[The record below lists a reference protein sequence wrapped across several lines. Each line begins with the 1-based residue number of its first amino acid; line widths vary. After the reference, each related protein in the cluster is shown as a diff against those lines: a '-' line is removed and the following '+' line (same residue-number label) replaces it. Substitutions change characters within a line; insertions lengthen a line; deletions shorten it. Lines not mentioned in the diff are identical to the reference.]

1 VKERLFAKLCSNS
14 AFATL
19 RGGSYFLRA
28 PCGTLSAFARFYVGI
43 SCLKGN
49 FKMDERDQEL
59 LDKQLRYLGS
69 PPRNDGVMI
78 LTIIAIFIAGVTVG
92 GALFSHEDDSMQIAS
107 NDATA
112 IHSPNGAQLIV
123 TP

>member
-1 VKERLFAKLCSNS
+1 
-14 AFATL
+14 
-19 RGGSYFLRA
+19 
-28 PCGTLSAFARFYVGI
+28 
-43 SCLKGN
+43 
-49 FKMDERDQEL
+49 MDERDQEL
-59 LDKQLRYLGS
+59 LDKQLRHLGS
-69 PPRNDGVMI
+69 PPRTDGVMI

-112 IHSPNGAQLIV
+112 IHSPNGAQLIA